1 MRSRCQGEC
10 EADVKGNAKPMSRRA
25 RSRCQEGAHTRTRA
39 RRREVQTHTNKLA
52 ASKGRIRCKVFGVIF
67 NSYLNDFGGHIGMML
82 LLLFILFQ
90 YTFQIMRSLCQ
101 EECEADVSN
110 ILRSRCQNQCEAYV
124 KKNAKPMSRHSKS
137 SQNLFKFYL
146 SLN

>member
-1 MRSRCQGEC
+1 MIYLLYYSAYRVGKDFER
-10 EADVKGNAKPMSRRA
+10 DF
-25 RSRCQEGAHTRTRA
+25 
-39 RRREVQTHTNKLA
+39 EVIL
-52 ASKGRIRCKVFGVIF
+52 VLFGTIMG
-67 NSYLNDFGGHIGMML
+67 SCLNDFGGHIGMML